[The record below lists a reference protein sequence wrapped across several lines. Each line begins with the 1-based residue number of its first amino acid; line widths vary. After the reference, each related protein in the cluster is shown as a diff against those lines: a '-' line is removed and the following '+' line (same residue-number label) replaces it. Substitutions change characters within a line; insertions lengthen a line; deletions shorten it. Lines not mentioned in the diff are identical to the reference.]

1 MEIKNIVTA
10 MKTLFSRNEGY
21 EMAHWMSI
29 VTDEYRPKTSILGK
43 KILQTSREKNQG
55 TYKESVIRVAYGFFT
70 ARS

>member
-1 MEIKNIVTA
+1 
-10 MKTLFSRNEGY
+10 MKDMKWPTECPAL
-21 EMAHWMSI
+21 
-29 VTDEYRPKTSILGK
+29 TDEYRPKTSILGK